1 MTQEEKKKQK
11 EKFLAI
17 QTYEEY
23 YKRMDEFNGIDVK
36 DKEIRDHYY
45 KKLEPTAPKREY
57 YIGEAYTIFPDGSRM
72 IGGPGM
78 KAVKE
83 KGYKSVEDYEK
94 RSHEEWLKKQ
104 EQNK

>member
-1 MTQEEKKKQK
+1 MTEQQRQK
-11 EKFLAI
+11 EEFLAI

-23 YKRMDEFNGIDVK
+23 KKRENEFNKLDIK
-36 DKEIRDHYY
+36 DREIREHYY
-45 KKLEPTAPKREY
+45 KKLKPTAPKREY

-104 EQNK
+104 EQNKK